1 MLTILRGSNTEDL
14 LRYFWERKEKETLLR
29 LKLTDRDCQF
39 TVSIEKA
46 I

>member
-1 MLTILRGSNTEDL
+1 MLTILCGSNTEDL
-14 LRYFWERKEKETLLR
+14 LRYFWERKEKEMLVR
-29 LKLTDRDCQF
+29 LKLMDRDCQF